1 MDPCSKM
8 TSHTWLD
15 ARISQFWESLPP
27 LHVFCDDT
35 DPAAARALALTRALT
50 AAAAITLHQRA
61 DAGAAAQRA
70 CVAAARAILACLW
83 AADGVCVAPVVG
95 ALCALACG
103 VLVEEVRTARAFRKA
118 WAAGLGTPMSPP
130 TSEEERL
137 VVDVR
142 DGLATMAVYATDSP
156 LIGEMFPDLN
166 GGRML
171 TAVVAHQFNILLRQ
185 CEVV

>member
-1 MDPCSKM
+1 
-8 TSHTWLD
+8 
-15 ARISQFWESLPP
+15 
-27 LHVFCDDT
+27 
-35 DPAAARALALTRALT
+35 
-50 AAAAITLHQRA
+50 
-61 DAGAAAQRA
+61 
-70 CVAAARAILACLW
+70 
-83 AADGVCVAPVVG
+83 VG

-103 VLVEEVRTARAFRKA
+103 VLVEDLRTVRAFREA

-156 LIGEMFPDLN
+156 LIGEVFPDLN

-171 TAVVAHQFNILLRQ
+171 MAVNVVAHQFNILLGQ